1 MAPTQCPG
9 RPFVARATEA
19 VVSAHKQDTKSPPGA
34 SLDLALIGNGTIA
47 ALIDSVGEIKWG
59 CFPRFDGD
67 PSFCTLLRGGKDR
80 DDELG
85 LYAIDLLNSVRTEQE
100 YQLNTPIL
108 VTRSFDA
115 DGGAIEI
122 TDFAPR
128 FRQYGRIFCPM
139 MIVRQVRRISGSP
152 RIRIRL
158 RPACGYGCE
167 RPRTTVGS
175 NHIRYYGGDVVLRL
189 TTDASTTAILE
200 ENPFHLEDAITL
212 LLGPDETVSGA
223 PSEVARHFIEETAW
237 HWREWVRT
245 LAIPFEWQDEVIRAA
260 ITLQL
265 NVFED
270 TGAIIAAVTTSVPEA
285 PNSGRNWDYR
295 YCWIRDAYFVVNALN
310 RLGATRTME
319 RYLSFILDIVASAED
334 GVLRPLYGINGRS
347 VVDEHEAKCL
357 SGFRGMGPVRVGNQ
371 AQTQVQHDVYGSAI
385 LAAPHV
391 FFDRRLVRR
400 GDETLFPRLEA
411 LGEQAAKL
419 FDQPDAGIWELR
431 GKQRVHT
438 FSSVMCW
445 AGCDRLAR
453 IASHLG
459 LKDRAK
465 YWRNHADR
473 MHAVIC
479 KRSWNAELGAFAG
492 TMEGDTLDASL
503 LRLHEV
509 GFLAA
514 DDPRFAGTVAA
525 IERDLKRGD
534 FIYRYTEEDDFGT
547 PENAFLVC
555 TFWYINALGVL
566 GRRDEAR
573 ALFGK
578 VLAHRNVHG
587 LLSED
592 IDTKTGELWG
602 NFVQTYSMV
611 GIIDAAIRLSA
622 EWDQAY

>member
-1 MAPTQCPG
+1 MMGARKRVPDAPSG
-9 RPFVARATEA
+9 
-19 VVSAHKQDTKSPPGA
+19 S
-34 SLDLALIGNGTIA
+34 SLNLGLIGNGTIA
-47 ALIDSVGEIKWG
+47 ALIDPAGEIKWG

-67 PSFCTLLRGGKDR
+67 PAFCALLRSDKNR
-80 DDELG
+80 DDEVG

-100 YQLNTPIL
+100 YQINTPIL
-108 VTRSFDA
+108 VTRAYDA

-158 RPACGYGCE
+158 RPACEYGCE

-189 TTDASTTAILE
+189 TTDASTTAVLE

-223 PSEVARHFIEETAW
+223 PSEVARHFIEETSW
-237 HWREWVRT
+237 HWREWVRM

-285 PNSGRNWDYR
+285 PNTSRNWDYR

-319 RYLSFILDIVASAED
+319 RYLSFILDIVASAEN

-357 SGFRGMGPVRVGNQ
+357 SGYRGMGPVRVGNQ
-371 AQTQVQHDVYGSAI
+371 AQSQVQHDVYGSAI

-391 FFDRRLVRR
+391 FFDRRLVRQ
-400 GDETLFPRLEA
+400 GDETLYPRLEA

-431 GKQRVHT
+431 GKKRVHT

-465 YWRNHADR
+465 YWRGHADR

-479 KRSWNAELGAFAG
+479 KRSWNAKLGAFAG

-534 FIYRYTEEDDFGT
+534 FIYRYTEKDDFGT

-555 TFWYINALGVL
+555 TFWYINALAAL

-573 ALFGK
+573 ALFEK
-578 VLAHRNVHG
+578 VLARRNPHG
-587 LLSED
+587 LLAED
-592 IDTKTGELWG
+592 IDTKTGEPWG